1 VISMWRFAASSLAVL
16 GLVSFSLFQP
26 SELYAQK
33 RNKKNEEPK
42 SQVLPLPPE
51 LPMVL
56 AADTQSL
63 DFHIS
68 PLLKSGGLAVQIRR
82 SLNDLLRD
90 TKGETIVKLRAFVSG
105 VGDARRVQT
114 EVASIFSE
122 RKLPLPVLT
131 ILQVGRLGDDL
142 AQVVIEAVVSTK
154 RTLNPNGL
162 GFLSGQTGKS
172 LREALDHLRESA
184 TEAEIGVDQVVSCT
198 CFAASVESGDAS
210 RGAVE
215 AVFPKTAVNV
225 VQALR
230 DPVNSTT
237 MCQAIAQL
245 SHPAKESAL
254 VWVKN
259 AHVSLVNSP
268 RLVFTGLQ
276 LSFGNYLDDAREAF
290 TRLQR
295 LASALK
301 ASEAPVQV
309 NAFSLD
315 LTAASAL
322 RKSTSFPPSVF
333 TVQTVEGLPSVDA
346 SAGMEAILAPD
357 ISQPSIF
364 QR

>member
-1 VISMWRFAASSLAVL
+1 
-16 GLVSFSLFQP
+16 
-26 SELYAQK
+26 
-33 RNKKNEEPK
+33 
-42 SQVLPLPPE
+42 
-51 LPMVL
+51 MVL

-82 SLNDLLRD
+82 SLTDLLRD

-114 EVASIFSE
+114 EVTSIFSE

-131 ILQVGRLGDDL
+131 VVQVGSLGDDL

-162 GFLSGQTGKS
+162 AFLSGQTGKS
-172 LREALDHLRESA
+172 LRDALDHLRASA
-184 TEAEIGVDQVVSCT
+184 TEAEVSPDQVVSCT
-198 CFAASVESGDAS
+198 CFAPGLESAGTSRSLVES
-210 RGAVE
+210 
-215 AVFPKTAVNV
+215 VFPKTAVNV

-230 DPVNSTT
+230 DPVNNTT
-237 MCQAIAQL
+237 MCQGIAQL
-245 SHPAKESAL
+245 SHSPKESAL
-254 VWVKN
+254 VWIKN

-295 LASALK
+295 AASVLQ
-301 ASEAPVQV
+301 ASDAPVQV

-315 LTAASAL
+315 ITAASAL
-322 RKSTSFPPSVF
+322 RKSTSFPPTVF

-346 SAGMEAILAPD
+346 SAGIEAILAPEM
-357 ISQPSIF
+357 SQSSIF

>member
-1 VISMWRFAASSLAVL
+1 MWRFAASSLFL
-16 GLVSFSLFQP
+16 GLALFP
-26 SELYAQK
+26 FLISPTVYEQK

-90 TKGETIVKLRAFVSG
+90 TKGETIIKLRAFVSG

-122 RKLPLPVLT
+122 RKIPLPVLT
-131 ILQVGRLGDDL
+131 IIQVGRLGDDL

-172 LREALDHLRESA
+172 LPEALEHLKASA
-184 TEAEIGVDQVVSCT
+184 TAADINADEVLSCT
-198 CFAASVESGDAS
+198 CFAPTIESGEAS
-210 RGAVE
+210 RTAVT

-230 DPVNSTT
+230 DPVNNTT
-237 MCQAIAQL
+237 MCQGIAQL
-245 SHPAKESAL
+245 SHAPKESSL
-254 VWVKN
+254 VWLKN
-259 AHVSLVNSP
+259 AHVSLLNSP
-268 RLVFTGLQ
+268 RVVFTGLQ

-290 TRLQR
+290 SRLER
-295 LASALK
+295 AASALQ
-301 ASEAPVQV
+301 ASDAPVQV

-315 LTAASAL
+315 LTSASAL
-322 RKSTSFPPSVF
+322 RKSTSFPPSIF
-333 TVQTVEGLPSVDA
+333 TVQTVEGLPSIDA
-346 SAGMEAILAPD
+346 SAGIEAILAPK
-357 ISQPSIF
+357 ISQPSIS

>member
-1 VISMWRFAASSLAVL
+1 MWRFAVSSLLVAVAL
-16 GLVSFSLFQP
+16 LPLFESP
-26 SELYAQK
+26 NLYAQK

-56 AADTQSL
+56 AAETQTL

-82 SLNDLLRD
+82 SLADLVRD

-114 EVASIFSE
+114 EVTSIFSE
-122 RKLPLPVLT
+122 RRLPLPVLT
-131 ILQVGRLGDDL
+131 IIQVGGLGDEL

-154 RTLNPNGL
+154 RTVNPHGL

-172 LREALDHLRESA
+172 LPEALEHLRQSA
-184 TEAEIGVDQVVSCT
+184 TEADIAADQIVSCT
-198 CFAASVESGDAS
+198 CFASSIESGDAS
-210 RGAVE
+210 RGAVQ
-215 AVFPKTAVNV
+215 AVFPKTAINV

-230 DPVNSTT
+230 DPVSNTN

-245 SHPAKESAL
+245 SHPPKESPL
-254 VWVKN
+254 VWLKTP
-259 AHVSLVNSP
+259 HVSLVNSP

-290 TRLQR
+290 ARLQR
-295 LASALK
+295 AASALQ
-301 ASEAPVQV
+301 ASDAPVQV

-315 LTAASAL
+315 LTAAAAL
-322 RKSTSFPPSVF
+322 RKSTSFPAVVF

-346 SAGMEAILAPD
+346 SAGIEAILAPD

>member
-1 VISMWRFAASSLAVL
+1 MLSVWRFAASSLVAFGVVFL
-16 GLVSFSLFQP
+16 PFLYSPG
-26 SELYAQK
+26 LYAQK

-56 AADTQSL
+56 AAETQSL

-68 PLLKSGGLAVQIRR
+68 PLLKSGGLAAQIRR
-82 SLNDLLRD
+82 SLTDLLRD

-105 VGDARRVQT
+105 VGDARRLQT
-114 EVASIFSE
+114 EVTSIFSE

-131 ILQVGRLGDDL
+131 IVQVGRLGDDL
-142 AQVVIEAVVSTK
+142 SQVVIEAVVSTK

-172 LREALDHLRESA
+172 LAEALQHLHESA
-184 TEAEIGVDQVVSCT
+184 SEAEISADQIVSCT
-198 CFAASVESGDAS
+198 CFSPTLESGEAS
-210 RGAVE
+210 SAAVR

-230 DPVNSTT
+230 DPVNTTT
-237 MCQAIAQL
+237 MCQGIAQL
-245 SHPAKESAL
+245 NHPPKESAL
-254 VWVKN
+254 IWLKD

-290 TRLQR
+290 TRLER
-295 LASALK
+295 AASALQ
-301 ASEAPVQV
+301 AADAPVQV

-315 LTAASAL
+315 LTSASAL
-322 RKSTSFPPSVF
+322 RKSTSLPPSIF

-346 SAGMEAILAPD
+346 SAGIEAIFAPE
-357 ISQPSIF
+357 IASSTIYQH
-364 QR
+364 

>member
-1 VISMWRFAASSLAVL
+1 MWRFAASSLLL
-16 GLVSFSLFQP
+16 GVTLVPFRQSP
-26 SELYAQK
+26 NLYAQK

-42 SQVLPLPPE
+42 SQVMPLPPE

-68 PLLKSGGLAVQIRR
+68 PMLKSGGLAAQIRR
-82 SLNDLLRD
+82 SLTDLLRD

-114 EVASIFSE
+114 EVTSTFSE

-131 ILQVGRLGDDL
+131 IIQVGRLGEDL

-172 LREALDHLRESA
+172 LREALEHLRQSA
-184 TEAEIGVDQVVSCT
+184 AEAEITADQVVSCT
-198 CFAASVESGDAS
+198 CFASSVESGDSS
-210 RGAVE
+210 RSAVE

-230 DPVNSTT
+230 DPVNNMTT
-237 MCQAIAQL
+237 CQGIAQL
-245 SHPAKESAL
+245 SHPPKESAL
-254 VWVKN
+254 VWLKN

-276 LSFGNYLDDAREAF
+276 LSFGNFLDDAREAF
-290 TRLQR
+290 SRLQR
-295 LASALK
+295 AASALQ

-309 NAFSLD
+309 NAFALD
-315 LTAASAL
+315 LTGASAL

-346 SAGMEAILAPD
+346 SAGIEAILAPE
-357 ISQPSIF
+357 ISQPSIS